1 MRTEYLEEFIAF
13 SRHLS
18 FSETAEELFIA
29 KSTLSTHIANLEREL
44 GLKLIDRDNDN
55 ALTQEGALFLDGA
68 KSALETLEGT
78 VARCTRFR
86 EEAAGRVRIACLTP
100 TASLAS
106 LLSERLDV
114 PFQFVDR
121 EFREQP
127 FAPLDTNRADI
138 ALLCD
143 FSYFPRLVDEAL
155 ARGLAYRPA
164 RPFPAVIAMMASH
177 PLAAKRQLS
186 RDDLVG
192 ASIMTESM
200 LAYEH
205 DRILIDRMLGAD
217 LHLSYAPRQHAGFS
231 DLLIADFGT
240 ALSHAQGDGQPV
252 LCTARRRRPGGPA
265 RRRAVRI
272 PARRGVA
279 GRCGPPGD
287 KRGRDD
293 PRLPE
298 GARTAREPGTARPRH
313 QGGQLRECYPAW

>member
-78 VARCTRFR
+78 VTRCTRFR

-106 LLSERLDV
+106 LLSDRLDV

-143 FSYFPRLVDEAL
+143 FSHFPRLVDEAL

-217 LHLSYAPRQHAGFS
+217 LHLSYAPGSMQSFS

-240 ALSHAQGDGQPV
+240 ALYITPKATAS
-252 LCTARRRRPGGPA
+252 LYCARRDDVVLVDRLDGAPFGFPLVVA
-265 RRRAVRI
+265 WRAD
-272 PARRGVA
+272 A
-279 GRCGPPGD
+279 
-287 KRGRDD
+287 D
-293 PRLPE
+293 PRVIRAAETIHACLKE
-298 GARTAREPGTARPRH
+298 LEQLENLAPRD
-313 QGGQLRECYPAW
+313 RAIKAAS